1 MGLLDRVR
9 SLGSSVL
16 NKVKDVENTVEQTVE
31 KTENAAVNLA
41 KDAYDAA
48 KHVPAAL
55 GADVEA
61 SVSGIIPSKTQV
73 VHAWSTLTQAAE
85 KFGGALSAAG
95 STVQSGSK
103 MLAPFV
109 PFANEGVLLG
119 GAVKGLGSVIAG
131 APDQA
136 VSLIHEAQVLEKK
149 GEDFLHNA
157 EGVVDQGIKA
167 AKSGLETVKSGL
179 ETVKNGVASFVSEVA
194 SAVDYGQNID
204 KLGPDDKYKLALGG
218 SASVEGIKG
227 YGKGSIEVTKI
238 TAGKYVVS
246 ADGELGGGVYGEVG
260 GKIGASL
267 NAEASA
273 TLGVGG
279 KIEMTFDSAEEAKKA
294 TQILLKQAASTAVSV
309 EGNQVLPGVGML
321 AGQALAPSGDEMNFL
336 ADHTSAVE
344 LRGNVA
350 AEVGGC
356 VGLKDVAGLFG
367 SAGVKDELAVRM
379 RALAAGEQL
388 DHPRSR
394 VHGVVEAVVAIGEEH
409 VA

>member
-16 NKVKDVENTVEQTVE
+16 NKVKAVENTVEQTVE

-227 YGKGSIEVTKI
+227 YGKGSI
-238 TAGKYVVS
+238 
-246 ADGELGGGVYGEVG
+246 
-260 GKIGASL
+260 
-267 NAEASA
+267 
-273 TLGVGG
+273 
-279 KIEMTFDSAEEAKKA
+279 
-294 TQILLKQAASTAVSV
+294 
-309 EGNQVLPGVGML
+309 
-321 AGQALAPSGDEMNFL
+321 
-336 ADHTSAVE
+336 
-344 LRGNVA
+344 
-350 AEVGGC
+350 
-356 VGLKDVAGLFG
+356 
-367 SAGVKDELAVRM
+367 
-379 RALAAGEQL
+379 
-388 DHPRSR
+388 
-394 VHGVVEAVVAIGEEH
+394 
-409 VA
+409 